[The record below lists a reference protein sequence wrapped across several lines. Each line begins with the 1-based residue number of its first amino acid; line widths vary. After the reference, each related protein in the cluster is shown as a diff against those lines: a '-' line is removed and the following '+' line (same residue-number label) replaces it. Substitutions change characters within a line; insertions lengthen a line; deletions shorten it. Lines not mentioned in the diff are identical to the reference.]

1 MRARPADDAT
11 AIALAVALHVGLAL
25 LLWFAMRP
33 SEVTDAS
40 AGGMAADVV
49 DVGQLS
55 AAMQRTL
62 RDRPEPAVAEPMP
75 TPVEE
80 IEPEPEP
87 APPTPPVQAVV
98 PTPAPVDQQQVVEQP
113 TPVKATETTPQE
125 EKRRQVQVDLS
136 KPVVEAP
143 PQPDASAAK
152 AAEAQRRE
160 RERLDQLAEIRRRRA
175 AAAREA
181 LAAEARLEQ
190 LTAPR
195 GGSAAQ
201 EAARS
206 DAAASGAGGTDDGL
220 KARYAAALQAAITSK
235 WVRPDNIP
243 SGAVCRLVIRQ
254 LPGGEVI
261 DAEVG
266 SPCVYDEAGR
276 RSIEAAVLKAQPLPY
291 TGFEKVFARQLTLNF
306 RAP

>member
-1 MRARPADDAT
+1 MRPADDAT
-11 AIALAVALHVGLAL
+11 AVALAIALHVALAL

-33 SEVTDAS
+33 SENVQAS

-62 RDRPEPAVAEPMP
+62 RHRPEP
-75 TPVEE
+75 VEE
-80 IEPEPEP
+80 PLPEPVPEEQPEP
-87 APPTPPVQAVV
+87 VPEQQPKPQEQLAQPDDVDQQAVV
-98 PTPAPVDQQQVVEQP
+98 ETPTPQ
-113 TPVKATETTPQE
+113 KAIETKPQE
-125 EKRRQVQVDLS
+125 EKHRQQQADLTN
-136 KPVVEAP
+136 PA
-143 PQPDASAAK
+143 DAQADAQQKLK
-152 AAEAQRRE
+152 AE
-160 RERLDQLAEIRRRRA
+160 REAQLAEIRRRRA
-175 AAAREA
+175 AASREA
-181 LAAEARLEQ
+181 LAAEERLAQ

-201 EAARS
+201 QAAQA
-206 DAAASGAGGTDDGL
+206 DAQASGSGPADDGL
-220 KARYAAALQAAITSK
+220 LGRYAAALQEAIRAK

-243 SGAVCRLVIRQ
+243 SGAMCRLVIRQ

-261 DAEVG
+261 DAQVS

-291 TGFEKVFARQLTLNF
+291 AGFEKVFKRELTLNF

>member
-11 AIALAVALHVGLAL
+11 AIVLAVALHAGLAL

-33 SEVTDAS
+33 NEVTEAS

-62 RDRPEPAVAEPMP
+62 RERPEPEEVTPLPE
-75 TPVEE
+75 PVEE
-80 IEPEPEP
+80 VERERP
-87 APPTPPVQAVV
+87 PPTPPGQAQVA
-98 PTPAPVDQQQVVEQP
+98 TPEPVDQEAVVDQP
-113 TPVKATETTPQE
+113 TPLKSTETKPQE
-125 EKRRQVQVDLS
+125 EKRRQTQVDLS
-136 KPVVEAP
+136 KPVVEQP
-143 PQPDASAAK
+143 PQPDTSAAK
-152 AAEAQRRE
+152 VSEAQRRE

-190 LTAPR
+190 LTASR

-201 EAARS
+201 EAARA
-206 DAAASGAGGTDDGL
+206 DAAASGAGDDGL
-220 KARYAAALQAAITSK
+220 LGRYAAALQESIRSK
-235 WVRPDNIP
+235 WIRPDNIP

-254 LPGGEVI
+254 LPGGEVM
-261 DAEVG
+261 DVQVS
-266 SPCVYDEAGR
+266 SPCAYDESGR

-291 TGFEKVFARQLTLNF
+291 SGFEKVFKRELILNF